1 MGWPCFMM
9 ALAFA
14 SSCSTPSSVAPISI
28 PLVYKTMAEPG
39 DFPSLPACASL
50 SGVEVVDGRAEK
62 TIGKRFLEGNASTV
76 VPVTT
81 SSDVATW
88 ARNGA
93 LDILRSSGVTIGKPG
108 APVLRLAIE
117 EIRTNEN
124 VVRRSGYDGRIVA
137 SGQLIRGGT
146 VLWSDRGNGSA
157 ENYGY
162 SGRADNYQETLNHAL
177 DRAVLGLLSRPQ
189 FRKEICSGQR

>member
-62 TIGKRFLEGNASTV
+62 TIGKRFIEGNASTV

-88 ARNGA
+88 AA
-93 LDILRSSGVTIGKPG
+93 MEL
-108 APVLRLAIE
+108 
-117 EIRTNEN
+117 
-124 VVRRSGYDGRIVA
+124 
-137 SGQLIRGGT
+137 
-146 VLWSDRGNGSA
+146 
-157 ENYGY
+157 
-162 SGRADNYQETLNHAL
+162 
-177 DRAVLGLLSRPQ
+177 
-189 FRKEICSGQR
+189 